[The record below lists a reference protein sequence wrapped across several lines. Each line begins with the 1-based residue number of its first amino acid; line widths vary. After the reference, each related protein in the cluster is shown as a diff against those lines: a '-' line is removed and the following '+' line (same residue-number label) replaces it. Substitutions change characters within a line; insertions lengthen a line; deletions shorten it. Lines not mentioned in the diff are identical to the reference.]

1 MKKACKLRAM
11 VRAGGFTLIEL
22 LIALVII
29 ALLASQ
35 AWPAFQQHVIRV
47 RRHEAQSALLRLMQ
61 QEERYFTQANTYIA
75 FSSSSTDAEARQ
87 FRWWS
92 GSDKTTSGYEIEGKA
107 CEGELISQ
115 CVRLIATPGTVNV
128 DQTFHDDECAQLT
141 LASTGLRLASGSGLR
156 CWP

>member
-1 MKKACKLRAM
+1 MKTDCN
-11 VRAGGFTLIEL
+11 VRTGGFTMIEL

-61 QEERYFTQANTYIA
+61 QEERYFTQANTYIE
-75 FSSSSTDAEARQ
+75 FSSSSTGAQERQ

-92 GSDKTTSGYEIEGKA
+92 GSDKSTSGYEIEGKA

-115 CVRLIATPGTVNV
+115 CVRLIATPGTANV
-128 DQTFHDDECAQLT
+128 DQTFHDAECAQLT
-141 LASTGLRLASGSGLR
+141 LVSTGLRLASGPGLR